1 MLPSTP
7 PPATPPGATPP
18 PGTPPPGTTPSP
30 TGPVLPGVPP
40 RLQHLLLGDWHPLVR
55 DPLDLVRAAL
65 VVTAVVLL
73 VRRGVDGGTITF
85 VVVAAAAVGVR
96 PLLLPRLY
104 DLALLVALTLQG
116 AGEASGA
123 YDEVVWFDRVVH
135 LVVPLLA
142 SGVLYVALA
151 RLDVLPDPRDD
162 TGVRHLIGI
171 ALVTFSLGAAFGAV
185 WELYEWGSDRLLGS
199 ELQEGNT
206 DTVGDLAMD
215 CLGALGAALLLVLWT
230 LRGWGSVRRVRG
242 TVREAHE

>member
-1 MLPSTP
+1 VPADPRRST
-7 PPATPPGATPP
+7 A
-18 PGTPPPGTTPSP
+18 SF
-30 TGPVLPGVPP
+30 
-40 RLQHLLLGDWHPLVR
+40 LLLGDWSRAVR
-55 DPLDLVRAAL
+55 DPLDVWRIAL
-65 VVTAVVLL
+65 
-73 VRRGVDGGTITF
+73 
-85 VVVAAAAVGVR
+85 VVAAAVLLLQRGVDAGTLTMTIVATVAVAVR
-96 PLLLPRLY
+96 WLLLPRIY

-162 TGVRHLIGI
+162 TGVRHLVGI

-185 WELYEWGSDRLLGS
+185 WELYEWFSDGVFGSA
-199 ELQEGNT
+199 LQEGND

-215 CLGALGAALLLVLWT
+215 SLGALGAAALLVLWT
-230 LRGWGSVRRVRG
+230 LRGWGSVRRVPG
-242 TVREAHE
+242 SHLEAHD